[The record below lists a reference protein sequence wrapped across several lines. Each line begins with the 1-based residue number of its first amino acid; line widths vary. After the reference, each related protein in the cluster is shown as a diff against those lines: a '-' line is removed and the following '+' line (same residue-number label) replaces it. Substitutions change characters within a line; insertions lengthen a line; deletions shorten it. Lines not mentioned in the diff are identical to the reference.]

1 MLDVFAL
8 LSDISPAIKIGWVV
22 FAAWSAAQ
30 VMWFQRSRLAAA
42 TVKPTRKRKNQSSPR
57 RSVARAPRQQPS
69 ADDNTELLTSL
80 GFQTPGTT
88 QYGVPMSSGQVGP
101 NILS

>member
-8 LSDISPAIKIGWVV
+8 LSDISPAIKIGWLV

-30 VMWFQRSRLAAA
+30 VMWYQRARLAVAP
-42 TVKPTRKRKNQSSPR
+42 VKPARKRKNQSATRRPAARPR
-57 RSVARAPRQQPS
+57 AQQPTG
-69 ADDNTELLTSL
+69 DNSTELLASL
-80 GFQTPGTT
+80 GFQAPDTSH
-88 QYGVPMSSGQVGP
+88 YGVPMSSGQIGP